1 LRHRKQTAS
10 NGAIPEWEACRSGEA
25 ARLTFLVLSTVNTE
39 SRGGFRVVPI
49 AKIHDDDLKAEI
61 SGLRATLAGMRARI
75 AELETLADTDALV
88 PLPNRRAFVRE
99 VDRAIRHITRHAT
112 PAALIFLDLV
122 GLKRVNDVHGHHAG
136 DALLLHVSRLLASEV
151 RTTDPVARIG
161 GDEFGLLLD
170 HLDETAARAKIESL
184 IQAASMTPL
193 NLGRVSVRVAIS
205 CGLTMIRAGDTA
217 EAAIARAD
225 AAMYAGRASVTSR

>member
-1 LRHRKQTAS
+1 VIEIEDGR
-10 NGAIPEWEACRSGEA
+10 
-25 ARLTFLVLSTVNTE
+25 VNSLE
-39 SRGGFRVVPI
+39 SEI
-49 AKIHDDDLKAEI
+49 A
-61 SGLRATLAGMRARI
+61 GLRATLAGMRARI

-99 VDRAIRHITRHAT
+99 AERTIRHVTRHGT
-112 PAALIFLDLV
+112 PAALIYLDLV

-136 DALLLHVSRLLASEV
+136 DALILHVARLLSSEL
-151 RTTDPVARIG
+151 RTTDLVARMG

-170 HLDETAARAKIESL
+170 HLDEEAARAKIDSL
-184 IQAASMTPL
+184 MLAAAMTPL
-193 NLGRVSVRVAIS
+193 DLGRVSIRVSIS

-225 AAMYAGRASVTSR
+225 AAMYAGRNGLSVR